1 MSWMS
6 NLVVKQSLRLF
17 KHEVRQGEL
26 TIMFLA
32 IVLAVATVFSLSG
45 FSNQIKSAL
54 VEQSS
59 HFIAADRVLRS
70 SRPISQAVLT
80 KSQQLNLH
88 YVKQVDMSSMV
99 FSTDSNMLLAS
110 LTATSDLYPLKGEL
124 LVSRSKE
131 AMLAGE
137 FQSVHAPKSGSV
149 WVDAPL
155 LAKLNVNVNDQ
166 IEIGNS
172 LFTIAGVI
180 KQRPDASF
188 SLFSLGPEVIFN
200 IRDID
205 KTELI
210 KAGSRVSYKY
220 LFSGNKQNIEKF
232 SAWLTPQLND
242 TQRWYGIKS
251 QQNALA
257 KTLNKA
263 EKYLSLSSL
272 LGIILAA
279 VAISVAARRYSQR
292 HQSAVAVFKAM
303 GASKRYITQLYL
315 IHWSLL
321 CVVSIVV
328 GLCCGYLLQYLGLA
342 AMANY
347 LPIESSLD
355 WYYPLFTAIITG
367 LICAIAFAL
376 VPLRELIETS
386 PLQVIRAPILKVNK
400 FFSWRYLPAA
410 LALFVLV
417 WLFSRDW
424 LLTFVLLIGGAII
437 IAILLILALF
447 LVRFSRTIG
456 SGAGQAWQLAL
467 ANLKRRSMENSVQ
480 LVSFT
485 LAINLLLLL
494 VVVRSDLLADWK
506 KQLPDNSA
514 NKFLINITQPQLVKV
529 QQFVDKNN
537 LTASALF
544 PVVPG
549 RLTAINNERVVS
561 KEAQEKQ
568 GKTDQLA
575 GKDSSKASN
584 IDKSKIAES
593 KHSKQRIGIGRELNL
608 TWLDALPNNNKILS
622 GKWWDVNDDY
632 AQVSVE
638 KSIAKR
644 LNIVLGD
651 ELTFTL
657 GSDVFTVKVTS
668 IRDVNWQSMQPNFY
682 MIFNNQVLDN
692 YPVTYIASL
701 YIPPSDESIFTQF
714 LAQYPTI
721 TVLDVDAMI
730 KQLNNV
736 IKQVSLAIAF
746 ILVIVVLAGCL
757 VLVAQVQATMGERQ
771 RDLAILRT
779 LGAKGRLLRN
789 SVWYEFVALGVI
801 AGTLASFIM
810 EIMVYFIQ
818 TRLFNMTASFHFNFW
833 LIAIVAGG
841 LFVGLIGILSCWRLL
856 TKTALHR
863 YAV

>member
-124 LVSRSKE
+124 LVSRSKK

-155 LAKLNVNVNDQ
+155 LAKLKVNVNDQ

-210 KAGSRVSYKY
+210 QAGSRVGYKY

-242 TQRWYGIKS
+242 TQRWYSIKS

-263 EKYLSLSSL
+263 EKYLSLASL

-355 WYYPLFTAIITG
+355 WSYPLFTAIITG

-386 PLQVIRAPILKVNK
+386 PLQVIRDPILKANK

-437 IAILLILALF
+437 IAILLMLALF

-467 ANLKRRSMENSVQ
+467 ANLKRRATENSIQ

-514 NKFLINITQPQLVKV
+514 NKFLINITQPQLAKV
-529 QQFVDKNN
+529 QQFVDENN

-561 KEAQEKQ
+561 KETQKEQIASK
-568 GKTDQLA
+568 GSNKGTD
-575 GKDSSKASN
+575 
-584 IDKSKIAES
+584 KIAEN
-593 KHSKQRIGIGRELNL
+593 KNSKQRIGIGRELNL

-622 GKWWDVNDDY
+622 GKWWSANDDY

-644 LNIVLGD
+644 LSIVLGD

-668 IRDVNWQSMQPNFY
+668 IRDVHWQSMQPNFY
-682 MIFNNQVLDN
+682 MIFNNKVLDN
-692 YPVTYIASL
+692 YPATYIASL